1 MGNSREKEPTI
12 DEKYSL
18 PKLQEVTCPHCK
30 EGIVKVNRTLH
41 KLPDQEEILILL
53 MECEKCSFSRSDVIP
68 LSSAFQ
74 PGIYTIHVTQ
84 GDLTA
89 KIFRSPTGK
98 ISLPEADF
106 EIEPGRSAEYMIT
119 NVEGILNRMMKW
131 SKFMLRDYEE
141 HEEEYPK
148 VQKTLDILTKCKN
161 GTMDFTIILTDKGG
175 GSYVTTSK
183 EDSLS
188 FEAIPYKK
196 ES

>member
-1 MGNSREKEPTI
+1 MGKLREKEPTL

-30 EGIVKVNRTLH
+30 EGIIKVNRTLH
-41 KLPDQEEILILL
+41 KLPDKEEILILL
-53 MECEKCSFSRSDVIP
+53 MECEKCPFSRSDVIP

-74 PGIYTIHVTQ
+74 PGIYTIRVTQ

-89 KIFRSPTGK
+89 KIFRSPTGI

-119 NVEGILNRMMKW
+119 NVEGILNRMINW
-131 SKFMLRDYEE
+131 SEFMLRDYAE
-141 HEEEYPK
+141 HEKEYSK
-148 VQKTLDILTKCKN
+148 VQNTLEILTKCKN
-161 GTMDFTIILTDKGG
+161 GTMNFTIILTDREG
-175 GSYVTTSK
+175 GSYITSSN

-188 FEAIPYKK
+188 FEAFPFKS
-196 ES
+196 E